1 MTGEVSLRGRVLP
14 VGGIKEKLIGA
25 LRAGVE
31 RVLLPEWNRKDV
43 RDLPVE
49 VKEGIRIEFVG
60 HVWEA
65 LGRVWPER
73 WEGRMA
79 FEPRL

>member
-31 RVLLPEWNRKDV
+31 RVLLPEGNRKDA
-43 RDLPVE
+43 RDLPEE
-49 VKEGIRIEFVG
+49 VLQGLQIEFVS
-60 HVWEA
+60 HIWEG
-65 LGRVWPER
+65 LGKVWPDR
-73 WEGRMA
+73 WDRDLVA
-79 FEPRL
+79 EPRL